1 MTDFRALLAELAMPR
16 LTGSPGHARV
26 RDTLR
31 RELAAR
37 GFVAM
42 EHRFRAQPS
51 RWLAGARPADG
62 VTLIGVRPRT
72 RITTWL
78 VAHSD
83 AKGQPLSMLSRLG
96 AAALLVLGIA
106 GAFATPWLGLAAVA
120 GFALLVC
127 NRVTDRSP
135 GAVDNVT
142 GLLTI
147 LATMDQLPADA
158 PVGVIFTDAEELGL
172 LGARALV
179 RERPQLLAGTTVI
192 NFDGI
197 DDRGPARVLRHK
209 AGPVS
214 VALAQA
220 LGTNP
225 RSLFPVIVDGRVL
238 AQAAVECVTIVKGN
252 WQTAA
257 VVHRPSD
264 APQRLTLEGVKQ
276 VASGVARVLTNQTS
290 NP

>member
-1 MTDFRALLAELAMPR
+1 MSDFRALLAELAVPR
-16 LTGSPGHARV
+16 LSGSPGHARV
-26 RDTLR
+26 RDVLR
-31 RELAAR
+31 RELEAR
-37 GFVAM
+37 GCVAM

-51 RWLAGARPADG
+51 PWLRGARPTDAI
-62 VTLIGVRPRT
+62 TLIGVRPRT

-83 AKGQPLSMLSRLG
+83 AKGQPLSMLARLG

-106 GAFATPWLGLAAVA
+106 GVFVTPWLGLAAVA
-120 GFALLVC
+120 GFALLVS

-135 GAVDNVT
+135 GAVDNAT
-142 GLLTI
+142 GLLTV
-147 LATMDQLPADA
+147 LATMDHLPADA

-197 DDRGPARVLRHK
+197 DDHGPARVLRHK
-209 AGPVS
+209 AGPIS
-214 VALAQA
+214 VALAHA

-225 RSLFPVIVDGRVL
+225 RRLFPVIVDGRVL
-238 AQAAVECVTIVKGN
+238 AQAAGECVTIMKGN

-264 APQRLTLEGVKQ
+264 APERLTLEGVKQ
-276 VASGVARVLTNQTS
+276 VASAVARVLGG
-290 NP
+290 

>member
-1 MTDFRALLAELAMPR
+1 VTDFRALLAELAVPR

-31 RELAAR
+31 RELETR
-37 GFVAM
+37 GYVAM
-42 EHRFRAQPS
+42 EHRFRAQPCP
-51 RWLAGARPADG
+51 WLRGARPSDAI
-62 VTLIGVRPRT
+62 TLIGVRPRT

-83 AKGQPLSMLSRLG
+83 AKGQPLSMLARLG
-96 AAALLVLGIA
+96 AVALLVVGIA
-106 GAFATPWLGLAAVA
+106 GVFVTLWLGLAAVA
-120 GFALLVC
+120 GFALLVG

-135 GAVDNVT
+135 GAVDNAT
-142 GLLTI
+142 GLLTV
-147 LATMDQLPADA
+147 LATLDRLPADA

-197 DDRGPARVLRHK
+197 DDCGSTRVLRHR
-209 AGPVS
+209 AGPVGIE
-214 VALAQA
+214 LARA
-220 LGTNP
+220 LGTAP
-225 RSLFPVIVDGRVL
+225 RSFFPVIVDGRVL
-238 AQAAVECVTIVKGN
+238 AQAAGECVTIMKGN

-276 VASGVARVLTNQTS
+276 VANGVARVLTG
-290 NP
+290 